1 VQLKALQDAVQVLAC
16 LPHASSVSRSHGA
29 TCCVA
34 TSRMVQ
40 HVALQHRG
48 TMRATCISIF
58 ATQRRALRRLL
69 EAVQDVVRARTDAAD
84 AIRSV
89 GALDIRGYVSH
100 MRL

>member
-16 LPHASSVSRSHGA
+16 PAACKLGLTAA
-29 TCCVA
+29 
-34 TSRMVQ
+34 MVQ

-58 ATQRRALRRLL
+58 ATQRRALQRLL
-69 EAVQDVVRARTDAAD
+69 EAVQDMVHARNDAAD

-89 GALDIRGYVSH
+89 EALDIRGYVSH
-100 MRL
+100 MRF